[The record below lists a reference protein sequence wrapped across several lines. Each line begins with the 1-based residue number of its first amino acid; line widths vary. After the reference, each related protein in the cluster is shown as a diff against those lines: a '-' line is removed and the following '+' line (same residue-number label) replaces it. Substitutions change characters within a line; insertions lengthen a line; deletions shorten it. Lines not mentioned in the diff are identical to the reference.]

1 VLNLYRIE
9 RPFST
14 VGYDQCRGFVIAAQS
29 VPEARLIAA
38 RTKGT
43 EHAAVWFDPST
54 PCTHIGTAREGIAPG
69 VVLTSFRAG

>member
-1 VLNLYRIE
+1 VLNLYLIE
-9 RPFST
+9 RPFTT

-38 RTKGT
+38 RTKGC
-43 EHAAVWFDPST
+43 EHAAVWFDPAT
-54 PCTHIGTAREGIAPG
+54 PCTHIGVALAGTAPG